1 MAEKEYITS
10 AQFEH
15 VFKEMHSQ
23 LFYLAYDIVGD
34 RQVAQD
40 MVSEVFV
47 SLWKTHR
54 DITFEKLR
62 GYLYV
67 SVRNQSLGWY
77 RQKATVKLIPIE
89 DIKLLV
95 TADESWQYR
104 EERIEQIER
113 VLQTMPERT
122 RLIIDLCYRQRKT
135 YKEAAEIV
143 GISAEGIKKQ
153 LQRALKEFRFR
164 LKKNE

>member
-67 SVRNQSLGWY
+67 SVRNRSLDWY
-77 RQKATVKLIPIE
+77 RQKVTVKLIPIE

-104 EERIEQIER
+104 EERIE
-113 VLQTMPERT
+113 
-122 RLIIDLCYRQRKT
+122 
-135 YKEAAEIV
+135 
-143 GISAEGIKKQ
+143 
-153 LQRALKEFRFR
+153 
-164 LKKNE
+164 